1 MKGRRAVGPRKGME
15 VKVTSIELEKRC
27 RDPKGFPRFPLPEIA
42 FAGRSNVGKS
52 SLINTL
58 LTRKRLVGVS
68 STPGKTR
75 SIDFFRVNDAFRFVD
90 LPGYGYAK
98 VPKAV
103 QEAWK
108 RLVDA
113 YLVRRETLAGVVWIL
128 DIRRE
133 LSELDRMLHG
143 WLCAYGIPTIAVC
156 TKADKLSLGERTKR
170 REALRRSIDPDEDL
184 VLFSAK
190 TGLGKDVLWK
200 RMRAALA
207 RHASSNASREI
218 LDGSLDGQGP
228 GSVCT

>member
-1 MKGRRAVGPRKGME
+1 MP
-15 VKVTSIELEKRC
+15 VKVASVELEERC
-27 RDPKGFPRFPLPEIA
+27 RGPKEFPRFPLPEIA

-58 LTRKRLVGVS
+58 LTRRRLVGVS
-68 STPGKTR
+68 ATPGKTR
-75 SIDFFRVNDAFRFVD
+75 SIDFLRVNDAFRFVD

-98 VPKAV
+98 VPKTV

-108 RLVDA
+108 KLVDA

-133 LSELDRMLHG
+133 LSALDRMLHG
-143 WLCAYGIPTIAVC
+143 WLCAYGIPYIAVG

-170 REALRRSIDPDEDL
+170 REALRRSIDPDADL

-200 RMRAALA
+200 RIRAALA
-207 RHASSNASREI
+207 HHASSNASREI
-218 LDGSLDGQGP
+218 LDGSLDEQGP
-228 GSVCT
+228 RGPDCP